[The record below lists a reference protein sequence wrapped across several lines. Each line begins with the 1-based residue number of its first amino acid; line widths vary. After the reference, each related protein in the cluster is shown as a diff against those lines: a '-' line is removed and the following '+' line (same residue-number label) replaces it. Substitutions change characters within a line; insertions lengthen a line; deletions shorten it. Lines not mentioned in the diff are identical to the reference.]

1 MTILE
6 TAIPEEITVDAR
18 IVRELVEIVGVE
30 NVFTSPEDL
39 VSYSFDGTFAE
50 HRPDAVVQP
59 ATTEEVSRVLALANR
74 EDIPVVP
81 RGMASGLAA
90 ASIPFGG
97 GLALSLTRMN
107 RILEI
112 DRENMTAT
120 AEPGVITAHLQAE
133 VEKLGMFY
141 PPDPSSVRQSTLG
154 GNVACNAG
162 GPRCLKYGITGDYVL
177 GLTVVLADGRALKT
191 GGKSIKN
198 VTGYNLTQLFI
209 GSEGTLGVIT
219 EILVKLVSKP
229 QHVRTALAIF
239 DRLDDASETVNAV
252 LMTGIVPAT
261 LELMDE
267 TAIACIEEAT
277 GLGLPLDKEAIL
289 IIECDGNDEGTV
301 LREIDGVAQIC
312 REKGAADVQVAR
324 DEAQRDQLWQARRSV
339 SPSLARQAP
348 NKLGEDISVPRSQ
361 ITEAVRRI
369 KEISRR
375 YDLPIVVFGHAGD
388 GNLHPNV
395 LFDMRDADQW
405 ARVQKVVDEIFAMA
419 VELGGTLSGEHGVG
433 VLKRAYMEDA
443 LGADSLDVQRRIK
456 EALDPKGILCPGK
469 VLPQTAGLAV

>member
-1 MTILE
+1 MEPRIIQELE
-6 TAIPEEITVDAR
+6 R
-18 IVRELVEIVGVE
+18 IVRPK

-50 HRPDAVVQP
+50 HRPDVVVQP
-59 ATTEEVSRVLALANR
+59 VTTEEVSQIMAFADQ
-74 EDIPVVP
+74 EGIPVVP
-81 RGMASGLAA
+81 RGMATGLAA

-97 GLALSLTRMN
+97 GLALSLVRMN
-107 RILEI
+107 QIVEI
-112 DRENMTAT
+112 DPDNMTAT
-120 AEPGVITAHLQAE
+120 LEAGVITAHLQAE
-133 VEKLGMFY
+133 VEKLGLFY

-177 GLTVVLADGRALKT
+177 GLTVVLADGRVIKT
-191 GGKSIKN
+191 GGKAIKN
-198 VTGYNLTQLFI
+198 VTGYNMTQLFV

-219 EILVKLVSKP
+219 EILVKLIGKP
-229 QHVRTALAIF
+229 RHVRTALAAF
-239 DRLDDASETVNAV
+239 DRLDGASRTVNAV
-252 LMTGIVPAT
+252 LLTGIIPAT

-267 TAIACIEEAT
+267 TAIACIEEAM

-289 IIECDGNDEGTV
+289 IIECDGNDKGTV
-301 LREIDGVAQIC
+301 LREIDSVADIC
-312 REKGAADVQVAR
+312 KKNGAVDVQVAK
-324 DEAQRDQLWQARRSV
+324 DEDERADLWRARRSV
-339 SPSLARQAP
+339 SPSLARKAP

-361 ITEAVRRI
+361 IPTAVRRI
-369 KEISRR
+369 KEISRQ

-405 ARVQKVVDEIFAMA
+405 ERVQKIVSEIFALA

-433 VLKRAYMEDA
+433 VLKRAYLESA
-443 LGADSLDVQRRIK
+443 LGSDSIEVQERIK
-456 EALDPKGILCPGK
+456 RALDPKGILCPGK
-469 VLPQTAGLAV
+469 IFPQAEVLTL

>member
-1 MTILE
+1 LE
-6 TAIPEEITVDAR
+6 ENTVDPKVEKELER
-18 IVRELVEIVGVE
+18 IVGAK
-30 NVFTSPEDL
+30 NVFTAPEDL

-50 HRPDAVVQP
+50 HRPDIVVQP
-59 ATTEEVSRVLALANR
+59 VTTAEVSQVLTLADQ
-74 EDIPVVP
+74 EEIPVVP

-97 GLALSLTRMN
+97 GMALSLVRMN
-107 RILEI
+107 RIREI
-112 DRENMTAT
+112 DRANMTAAAEAGVVT
-120 AEPGVITAHLQAE
+120 ADLQTA
-133 VEKLGMFY
+133 VEKHGLFY

-177 GLTVVLADGRALKT
+177 GLTVVLADGRVIKT

-198 VTGYNLTQLFI
+198 VTGYNMTQLFI

-219 EILVKLVSKP
+219 EILVKLIGKP
-229 QHVRTALAIF
+229 RHVRTALASF
-239 DRLDDASETVNAV
+239 DALDDASRTVNAV
-252 LMTGIVPAT
+252 LLAGIVPAT

-267 TAIACIEEAT
+267 TAIACIEEAM

-301 LREIDGVAQIC
+301 LREIDRVAEIC
-312 REKGAADVQVAR
+312 RESGASDVQVAR
-324 DEAQRDQLWQARRSV
+324 NEAERAELWQARRSV
-339 SPSLARQAP
+339 SPSLARKAP
-348 NKLGEDISVPRSQ
+348 NKLGEDISVPRSE
-361 ITEAVRRI
+361 ITAAVRRI
-369 KEISRR
+369 KELSRQ

-405 ARVQKVVDEIFAMA
+405 SRVQEVVSEIFALA

-433 VLKRAYMEDA
+433 VLKRAYLESA
-443 LGADSLDVQRRIK
+443 LGADAIEVQERIK
-456 EALDPKGILCPGK
+456 RALDPKGILCPGK
-469 VLPQTAGLAV
+469 IFPQLEIVGS